1 MFLPECGSL
10 QPLSLLHDL
19 HLKEV
24 GRHCKNRG
32 HASLD
37 HWEYLIVARLWG
49 MQQQREI
56 LEGCRGHK
64 VLGSHEHIRVL
75 GSPFKR
81 HELYLKGMCP
91 PRIRPPAIA
100 HSVAFLGVF
109 KLILPQC
116 WCSLNACRSGSNS
129 THDPRNHNTVFFH
142 QYPEMWYLPWMGHDR
157 CVSKELFHPYI
168 VLCALTSQIN
178 SA

>member
-64 VLGSHEHIRVL
+64 VLCSHEHVRVHL
-75 GSPFKR
+75 NGISIQKTWTVFKR
-81 HELYLKGMCP
+81 YVP

-100 HSVAFLGVF
+100 RSVAFLGV
-109 KLILPQC
+109 LQC

-129 THDPRNHNTVFFH
+129 THDSRNHNTVFFP
-142 QYPEMWYLPWMGHDR
+142 QYPEMWYLPRMGHDR